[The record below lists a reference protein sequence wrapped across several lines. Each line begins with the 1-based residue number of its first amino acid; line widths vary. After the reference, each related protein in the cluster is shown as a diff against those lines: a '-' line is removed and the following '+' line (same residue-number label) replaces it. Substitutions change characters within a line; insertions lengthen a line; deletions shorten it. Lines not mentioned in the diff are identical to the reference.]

1 MKVPD
6 DAIAP
11 IADLIAQIGLQ
22 KDVVYELSEIGRALV
37 SSINIPRM
45 LVSPSSRGTWRG
57 RSCGLQQVMHCY
69 ERSPLDVFHGH
80 LISSRWLE
88 ET

>member
-11 IADLIAQIGLQ
+11 IADLIAQVGLL
-22 KDVVYELSEIGRALV
+22 KDVVYDLSGIGRALV

-57 RSCGLQQVMHCY
+57 RSCGLQQVMPATKAA
-69 ERSPLDVFHGH
+69 RLPFFSG
-80 LISSRWLE
+80 
-88 ET
+88 T